1 MAGAQNVII
10 KRSKLKEYYMRKI
23 LISVVA
29 AGTALSFAAPAAAQ
43 WAPPVYRYA
52 PYNYAN
58 RFSGQQFAGAMQ
70 ARVER
75 IRSDVRA
82 MQSRRILS
90 WGEARSLDVQARN
103 LQRQI
108 YNQSRNGI
116 QPGEARRIENGIR
129 RLENH
134 VAREAADW
142 NGHRSY
148 RRY

>member
-1 MAGAQNVII
+1 
-10 KRSKLKEYYMRKI
+10 MRKI
-23 LISVVA
+23 LISAVA
-29 AGTALSFAAPAAAQ
+29 VGTALSFAAPAAAQ

-52 PYNYAN
+52 PYNYVN
-58 RFSGQQFAGAMQ
+58 RFSSQQFAGAMQ
-70 ARVER
+70 ARVQR

-108 YNQSRNGI
+108 YNESRNGI
-116 QPGEARRIENGIR
+116 QRGEARRIENGIR
-129 RLENH
+129 RLENR

-142 NGHRSY
+142 NTRPGRHRY
-148 RRY
+148 